1 VNAPRPGEGR
11 GEGLQS
17 PEPSPAL
24 RATSPAGPGEVKGKR
39 LWRLLAGTVGGLLVV
54 AALLITALRIAIA
67 YVPDHAHKLRAWLER
82 ETRMR
87 IEYQRLDAQLRWY
100 GPELVLVKPRV
111 LDEAGTQT
119 LFTAREGRV
128 GLDLWNFFRTG
139 EFVAGRVYLDRPRV
153 TIVRLPDGRIRLLG
167 LAERPADEPP
177 FELDRLPAGRVVI
190 DDAAVVFRDLLAKQP
205 PLELSELEGE
215 LRRERDSVR
224 IEGRA
229 ELPRALGSSVE
240 FDVRLKGSL
249 DDREH
254 LDARLD
260 VDVEELRVAG
270 LQPFV
275 PARYARPLDGQGSVR
290 VVLGLGQG
298 RLTEAR
304 LRLALRNAAFGVPA
318 RQVPTVETVSVTE
331 PRLELAAGN
340 FIRHPTVTK
349 TVLERPA
356 GPLPK
361 EVRFTSLS
369 GDVRLYR
376 EDATWRFQAADLRLQ
391 PQGLPVSEPAQVE
404 ARWWGRPVSRFGL
417 SLAADR
423 VDLRRCWPL
432 ALAFAPKSFDRWAG
446 LAPTGRVASLRL
458 EASRER
464 AGLAPSFTVN
474 ADVESLGV
482 QPHGRLPGVTGLT
495 ARVAGTDERGTLE
508 LRTGDAAFDWPRQF
522 RQPIR
527 VQRAEADLDWRREDG
542 AWHVATRGAKLQ
554 RDRTSATVDAQLE
567 WIKPSVSPVLDL
579 EASVEGIDVS
589 TVPQYIPVGRL
600 RERTIAW
607 LDRAFVSGSAG
618 NGRVSY
624 HGPVR
629 KFPFR
634 GGEGEFVATADVQDM
649 TLDYYPGFA
658 PLEHGTGK
666 AVFRNASID
675 AALASGEVGGV
686 RLDAATFNL
695 SDYKAPVLDIDA
707 NGGGDL
713 RRALAFVQRSPL
725 GPRLGSTFMGLRGQ
739 GPARYD
745 VELLL
750 PILSDEAREALETPA
765 PERDYLVRA
774 KLDGVE
780 VRLPALKAPAE
791 RVAGTLE
798 IHNERI
804 TVPAMRGT
812 LLDGPF
818 ELEARPGSSRQGGA
832 AVDITARGR
841 AGGTRLPGVIGLPAT
856 IRMGGTTEWSVR
868 GRIEQRGEGVWPLRF
883 DVSSSL
889 AGLTIDAPRPF
900 AKDADETRATQVQL
914 DILGGPAPRTD
925 VTLASG
931 SARARL
937 RFVDDDGRW
946 RLDRGAARFD
956 GRPAA
961 LGAQPGLLVAGA
973 WPQFDL
979 GEWLALGEGT
989 TTSAGGGSE
998 QRLMD
1003 WLGPVDVQLD
1013 RATVFGFEFPDV
1025 SARLRGEGD
1034 AWHIGVSG
1042 PNAEGE
1048 VVVPTELSRGR
1059 PIVLDMRRL
1068 HLVSTPEGEKAGT
1081 TPQTDPRKLPA
1092 ITARADDFA
1101 WRGRRFGRLEAAIVR
1116 DSRGLTIESL
1126 RTVAPGFEITAKG
1139 SWYMENG
1146 APRTRLEGSFASTD
1160 FREAARWLGYR
1171 DAVDAENARL
1181 TASLWWPGGPSGEAV
1196 HNLTGTLRLELEDGR
1211 LRNVEPGA
1219 GRVLGLL
1226 SVAQLPRRLSFDF
1239 RDVTDQGLAF
1249 DSVKGDFE
1257 LRGGNAYTQ
1266 NLVLKG
1272 PAVDIGVV
1280 GRTGLATED
1289 YDQTMVVSGNTSGPL
1304 AVAGA
1309 LAAGPVVGAGVL
1321 VLSQLFKDQLQGLA
1335 RVYYHVS
1342 GPWSAPVV
1350 QRISAPSD
1358 EAPPDAQADAGT
1370 LRSQS

>member
-1 VNAPRPGEGR
+1 VNAPRPGEGDA
-11 GEGLQS
+11 
-17 PEPSPAL
+17 PSPAESGEVH
-24 RATSPAGPGEVKGKR
+24 APSPAKPGEVKGKR
-39 LWRLLAGTVGGLLVV
+39 LWRLLAGTFAGLLVV

-100 GPELVLVKPRV
+100 GPELVLARLRV
-111 LDEAGTQT
+111 LDEAGTQV

-128 GLDLWNFFRTG
+128 GLDVWNFFRTG

-177 FELDRLPAGRVVI
+177 FDLDRLPAGHVVI
-190 DDAAVVFRDLLAKQP
+190 DDATVVFRDLLAKQP

-229 ELPRALGSSVE
+229 ELPRALGSIVE

-260 VDVEELRVAG
+260 VDVDELRVAG

-304 LRLALRNAAFGVPA
+304 LRLGLRNAAFGVPA
-318 RQVPTVETVSVTE
+318 RDVPPVEAVSVTE

-340 FIRHPTVTK
+340 FIRHPTVTR
-349 TVLERPA
+349 TVLQRPA
-356 GPLPK
+356 APLPN
-361 EVRFTSLS
+361 EVRFASLS

-376 EDATWRFQAADLRLQ
+376 EDATWRLRAADLRVQ

-417 SLAADR
+417 TLAVDR
-423 VDLRRCWPL
+423 VDLQRYWPL
-432 ALAFAPKSFDRWAG
+432 ALAFAPESFDRWAG

-458 EASRER
+458 EATRER

-474 ADVESLGV
+474 ADLESLGV
-482 QPHGRLPGVTGLT
+482 QPHGRLPGVSGLT
-495 ARVAGTDERGTLE
+495 VKVTGNDAQGTLE

-522 RQPIR
+522 REPIR

-542 AWHVATRGAKLQ
+542 AWHVATRGARLQ
-554 RDRTSATVDAQLE
+554 RGETQATVDAQLQ
-567 WIKPSVSPVLDL
+567 WTRPSVSPVLDL
-579 EASVEGIDVS
+579 DASVEGIDVS

-658 PLEHGTGK
+658 PLEHGAGK
-666 AVFRNASID
+666 VVFRNASIE
-675 AALASGEVGGV
+675 ATLASGEVAGI
-686 RLDAATFNL
+686 RLDGATFTL

-707 NGGGDL
+707 RGGGDL

-750 PILSDEAREALETPA
+750 PVMSSETLAVLETPP

-780 VRLPALKAPAE
+780 VRLPALRAPAE

-818 ELEARPGSSRQGGA
+818 ELEARPGTSRQGA
-832 AVDITARGR
+832 AVEISARGR
-841 AGGTRLPGVIGLPAT
+841 AGGARLPVVIGLPAT
-856 IRMGGTTEWSVR
+856 IRMGGETEWSLQ
-868 GRIEQRGEGVWPLRF
+868 GRIEQQGEGVWPLRF
-883 DVSSSL
+883 DVTSSL

-900 AKDADETRATQVQL
+900 AKEADETRATQVQL
-914 DILGGPAPRTD
+914 DILGGPASRTD

-956 GRPAA
+956 GRPAT

-979 GEWLALGEGT
+979 GEWLALGDAEATAAG
-989 TTSAGGGSE
+989 SAVSG

-1003 WLGPVDVQLD
+1003 WLGPVDVLLD
-1013 RATVFGFEFPDV
+1013 RATVFGFEFPNV
-1025 SARLRGEGD
+1025 AARLRGEGD
-1034 AWHIGVSG
+1034 AWRIGVSG

-1048 VVVPTELSRGR
+1048 VVVPTEFARGR
-1059 PIVLDMRRL
+1059 PIVLDMKRL
-1068 HLVSTPEGEKAGT
+1068 HLVSTPSPEGEQADT

-1116 DSRGLTIESL
+1116 DPRGLTFESL

-1146 APRTRLEGSFASTD
+1146 APRTRVEGTFTSSD

-1171 DAVDAENARL
+1171 DAVDAEQARL
-1181 TASLWWPGGPSGEAV
+1181 TASLTWPGGPSGDAV
-1196 HNLTGTLRLELEDGR
+1196 RSLSGTLRLALEDGR

-1257 LRGGNAYTQ
+1257 LRAGNAYTQ

-1358 EAPPDAQADAGT
+1358 EAPAGAQADAST